1 MWEVLL
7 DAFLD
12 TLKLSWLLLIFYI
25 LIELIEQK
33 IADKMHAKLK
43 SNYAVA
49 VGSVFG
55 IVPQCGFSVLA
66 ADLYSRRQITLGAML
81 AVFIATS
88 DEALPILLSN
98 ITQDGVWLKLL
109 VLILSKLVL
118 ALAAGYAVDIVQ
130 KVVLKKRQVAVV
142 AGSAEVAHNDH
153 SDKHAHAHHEHSH
166 EDEHIH

>member
-55 IVPQCGFSVLA
+55 I
-66 ADLYSRRQITLGAML
+66 
-81 AVFIATS
+81 
-88 DEALPILLSN
+88 LPPIS
-98 ITQDGVWLKLL
+98 IP
-109 VLILSKLVL
+109 
-118 ALAAGYAVDIVQ
+118 
-130 KVVLKKRQVAVV
+130 VVK
-142 AGSAEVAHNDH
+142 
-153 SDKHAHAHHEHSH
+153 
-166 EDEHIH
+166 